1 MKRWAGPLIF
11 GIACAG
17 AAHVAVLQFAPS
29 MIMDVAMEKI
39 AQRGAQL
46 HRFEVGPRT
55 TPETQTVV
63 RPSPDLAYSACL
75 FDLSQAPEGLR
86 VTLAAT
92 PGYASLSFFDART
105 NNFLTIRGGGTDQV
119 ITLLPPG
126 GDGGTRGEAVAPTM
140 TGVILT
146 RRLAPTQA
154 DFDKVSQI
162 AALDRCDVI

>member
-11 GIACAG
+11 GIVCAG
-17 AAHVAVLQFAPS
+17 AAHGAVLQFAPS

-39 AQRGAQL
+39 ADRGAQL
-46 HRFEVGPRT
+46 HRFQVGPRT

-86 VTLAAT
+86 VSLAAT

-105 NNFLTIRGGGTDQV
+105 NNFLTIRGGGTDRE
-119 ITLLPPG
+119 IILLSPNEG
-126 GDGGTRGEAVAPTM
+126 RGEPGTAVAPTM

-154 DFDKVSQI
+154 DFDQMSRI
-162 AALDRCDVI
+162 AALDRCDAI